1 MSGAGET
8 VLVMDDEPE
17 LLEWLDEYLESKDLQ
32 VVFAK
37 NIGEAITALDN
48 GHYRFLVLDLNVPAP
63 GEYKTALADKGDLF
77 SSYPGLYV
85 AQAARNK
92 GYRDRQVIVY
102 SVHDID
108 EVRAVTERLRVS
120 YVTKGRPRAFKS
132 EIDNVLSYDPS
143 RSGAGPTGRCS

>member
-1 MSGAGET
+1 MNDVRES

-17 LLEWLDEYLESKDLQ
+17 LLEWLDEYLSLKSLK
-32 VVFAK
+32 VIFAK
-37 NIGEAITALDN
+37 NIGEAIRALDVEN
-48 GHYRFLVLDLNVPAP
+48 YRFLVLDLNVPAA
-63 GEYKTALADKGDLF
+63 GEYRAMLAEKGDLF
-77 SSYPGLYV
+77 SVYPGLYV

-108 EVRAVTERLRVS
+108 EVRSITERLGVS

-132 EIDNVLSYDPS
+132 EIDSVLSYDPS
-143 RSGAGPTGRCS
+143 QS